1 METMILIFDF
11 LASFIL
17 VSLLFERL
25 RAWTGM
31 EAAAYS
37 GPFWAAVA
45 VLFVLIYGAIKLWVR
60 HLARQAEK
68 KDGS

>member
-1 METMILIFDF
+1 MILIFDF
-11 LASFIL
+11 VVSFIV
-17 VSLLFERL
+17 VSLVFERL
-25 RAWTGM
+25 RTWTDM

-60 HLARQAEK
+60 HLARQAER
-68 KDGS
+68 DGG